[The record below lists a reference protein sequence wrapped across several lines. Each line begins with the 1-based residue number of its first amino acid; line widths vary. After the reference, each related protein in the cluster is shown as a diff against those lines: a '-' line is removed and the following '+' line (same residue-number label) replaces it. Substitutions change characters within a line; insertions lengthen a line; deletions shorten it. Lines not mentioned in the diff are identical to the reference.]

1 MVAFLIT
8 AFHDESGWLILA
20 CLSLFVCVVVGST
33 PEAASAIGCHP
44 YEGRRRLG

>member
-20 CLSLFVCVVVGST
+20 CLSLFGCVVVGST